1 MSLPGFDTLLHNH
14 PGEGELVT
22 RLEREI
28 ADTLRQNPHAVVD
41 HLILAQTLH
50 LRPNLVGKYLAELVK
65 VNALKTRWFWICPN
79 EHGTTMEADSEA
91 EFPDVVECRVCGQEH
106 TFNIDDVNV
115 DLLPTDQL
123 LANVRNAGQ

>member
-14 PGEGELVT
+14 PGEGELVM

-28 ADTLRQNPHAVVD
+28 TDTLRRDPRSVVD

-50 LRPNLVGKYLAELVK
+50 LGADATGRYLAELVRYN
-65 VNALKTRWFWICPN
+65 VLKPRWFWICPN

-91 EFPDVVECRVCGQEH
+91 EFPDVIECRVCGQEH
-106 TFNIDDVNV
+106 EFDIDDVNV
-115 DLLPTDQL
+115 EFLPSDQL
-123 LANVRNAGQ
+123 LNTLRNAQR

>member
-1 MSLPGFDTLLHNH
+1 MSLPGFDNLLHSH

-22 RLEREI
+22 RLEQEI
-28 ADTLRQNPHAVVD
+28 ADTLRHDPHAVVD

-50 LRPNLVGKYLAELVK
+50 LRPDVVGRLLAELVK
-65 VNALKTRWFWICPN
+65 FNALKPRWFWICPN

-91 EFPDVVECRVCGQEH
+91 EFPDVVECLVCGQQH
-106 TFNIDDVNV
+106 SFDIGDVNV

-123 LANVRNAGQ
+123 LEQLKTTQR